1 MRIDSYVQVQQL
13 YNKPVTGKSV
23 KETGKGKFRDQLQ
36 ISSMGKDIQVAKQ
49 AVKNSPDIR
58 QDLVDSV
65 KSRIEDGTYDGQY
78 HSCRETLPEVCCILI
93 LN

>member
-13 YNKPVTGKSV
+13 YNKPATGKSV

-49 AVKNSPDIR
+49 AVKNAPDIR

-65 KSRIEDGTYDGQY
+65 KSRIEDGTYEMDNT
-78 HSCRETLPEVCCILI
+78 TLAERLYQKYASY
-93 LN
+93 